1 MDRANDPEWDVEV
14 KASKEPDS
22 SPDIISSGQKEWIIG
37 AKGGRFSLTAD
48 LKPDEYSAGLGTE
61 WEWSKEEKGTD
72 GDEFIVKRTGDTI
85 TMDCPSN
92 PSVLKEK
99 KCVLTFTY
107 GYVGSETR

>member
-1 MDRANDPEWDVEV
+1 MDYRRERRQVLVDRRFETEWD
-14 KASKEPDS
+14 
-22 SPDIISSGQKEWIIG
+22 
-37 AKGGRFSLTAD
+37 
-48 LKPDEYSAGLGTE
+48 
-61 WEWSKEEKGTD
+61 WSKEEKGTD

-107 GYVGSETR
+107 GYVGSDTR

>member
-14 KASKEPDS
+14 KASEEPDS
-22 SPDIISSGQKEWIIG
+22 SPDIISSSQKEWIIG
-37 AKGGRFSLTAD
+37 AKGGRFSLTAY
-48 LKPDEYSAGLGTE
+48 LKPDKYSAGLGTE
-61 WEWSKEEKGTD
+61 WDWSKEEKGTD

-107 GYVGSETR
+107 GYVGSDTK